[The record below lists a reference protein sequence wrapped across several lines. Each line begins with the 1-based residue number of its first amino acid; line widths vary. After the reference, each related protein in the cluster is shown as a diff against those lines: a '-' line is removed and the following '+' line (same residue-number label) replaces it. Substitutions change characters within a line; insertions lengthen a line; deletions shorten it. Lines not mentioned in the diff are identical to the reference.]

1 MKQRI
6 ALLIKLYILLLLLF
20 VLQKALFMLVNMG
33 YADGAP
39 FGECALALWHGLRLD
54 SVAASYLLIIPLLLA
69 AVSCIVRKMRLDKAL
84 DF

>member
-39 FGECALALWHGLRLD
+39 FGECALSLWH
-54 SVAASYLLIIPLLLA
+54 
-69 AVSCIVRKMRLDKAL
+69 
-84 DF
+84 